1 MTPALFGRGWSRRTA
16 PRCNANAAFDANRR
30 AERIEM
36 QFEWTM
42 AEAWATDRQEDDRD
56 TAERGGEVAADLRTG
71 RDRLDRTARRGWP
84 DSR

>member
-1 MTPALFGRGWSRRTA
+1 
-16 PRCNANAAFDANRR
+16 
-30 AERIEM
+30 M

-42 AEAWATDRQEDDRD
+42 AEAGATDRQEDDRD